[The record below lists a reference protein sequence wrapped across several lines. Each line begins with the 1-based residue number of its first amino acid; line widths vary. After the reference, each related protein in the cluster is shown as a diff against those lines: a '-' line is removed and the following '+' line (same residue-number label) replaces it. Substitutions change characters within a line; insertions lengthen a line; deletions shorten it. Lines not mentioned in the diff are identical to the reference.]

1 MGTEV
6 FDFDKTLTY
15 RDTTLPLFC
24 FQQGPLRRLGICLC
38 YYALAVLVKLNLL
51 QVAALKE
58 CLLNVFYPS
67 YDEPRWQQHCAAFAP
82 SIHTNRLYAQTDWST
97 GQKWV
102 VSASME
108 AVLRPLFPSNV
119 QITGSIVR
127 KTGGRWQLQQHPY
140 GPQKATLLQAAG
152 LLEAQRV
159 YTDSRSDQ
167 YLMAMADE
175 IVWVQGDQ
183 QTPYTRAA
191 WESARGKLP
200 QL

>member
-15 RDTTLPLFC
+15 RDTTLSLFC
-24 FQQGPLRRLGICLC
+24 FRQGPLRRLGICLC
-38 YYALAVLVKLNLL
+38 YYALAVLVKLKLL

-58 CLLNVFYPS
+58 CLLNVFYQS
-67 YDEPRWQQHCAAFAP
+67 YDEPRWQQHCAAFVP
-82 SIHTNRLYAQTDWST
+82 SIHTNQLYAQPDWLT

-119 QITGSIVR
+119 QITGSLVC

-140 GPQKATLLQAAG
+140 GPQKAKLLQAAG
-152 LLEAQRV
+152 VLEAQRV
-159 YTDSRSDQ
+159 YTDSESDR
-167 YLMAMADE
+167 YLMAMANE

-183 QTPYTRAA
+183 QTHYTRAT
-191 WESARGKLP
+191 WEAARGKLP
-200 QL
+200 QI